1 MAGIYLHIPFCK
13 QKCTYC
19 DFHFSTTF
27 DSYRGA
33 MIQAMISEIKNR
45 AQELNTEYLAS
56 IYFGGG
62 TPSLL
67 TSEELE
73 EIFKEIRKYWK
84 INTETEITL
93 EANPD
98 DITVEKVTTWVN
110 AGINRLSVGI
120 QSFDA
125 EDLAWMN
132 RAHTETQGLNCLQ
145 IAQENGIKN
154 LSLDLIYG
162 LPNMDVKRWKKQI
175 EIALETGVQHISAY
189 CLTVEEKTALHQ
201 WVKMKKINPA
211 SNEMQSEHFNCLIE
225 TVGKAGFEQYEISN
239 FAKAGFY
246 AKHNTSYW
254 QGKSYLGIGPS
265 AHSFDGEKTRKWNIA
280 NNQKYIQG
288 ITNENPFFEEEKLL
302 PSERFNELI
311 LTGLR
316 TKWGVSLRKLQEI
329 TSIPLDFRSKM
340 KEFETKNWLTISKQ
354 QHIILT
360 SAGKLMAD
368 HIASE
373 LFIVD

>member
-1 MAGIYLHIPFCK
+1 MVRAL
-13 QKCTYC
+13 
-19 DFHFSTTF
+19 
-27 DSYRGA
+27 
-33 MIQAMISEIKNR
+33 ISEIKNR
-45 AQELNTEYLAS
+45 ATELNTEYLAS

-67 TSEELE
+67 TFDELE
-73 EIFKEIRKYWK
+73 SIFTEIRKHWK
-84 INTETEITL
+84 IDTETEITL

-98 DITVEKVTTWVN
+98 DITAEKVKSWVN
-110 AGINRLSVGI
+110 TGINRLSVGI

-125 EDLAWMN
+125 EDLTWMN
-132 RAHTETQGLNCLQ
+132 RAHTEIQGLNCLQ
-145 IAQENGIKN
+145 LAQQHGINN

-162 LPNMDVKRWKKQI
+162 LPNMDVNRWKKQI
-175 EIALETGVQHISAY
+175 ELALETGVQHISAY

-201 WVKMKKINPA
+201 WVKLKKINPA

-225 TVGKAGFEQYEISN
+225 TLSKAGFEQYEISN

-265 AHSFDGEKTRKWNIA
+265 AHSFDGGKTRKWNIA

-288 ITNENPFFEEEKLL
+288 ITNENPFFEEETLR
-302 PSERFNELI
+302 PSEQFNELI

-316 TKWGVSLRKLQEI
+316 TKWGVSTEKLQEI
-329 TSIPLDFRSKM
+329 TSIPMEFHSKL
-340 KEFETKNWLTISKQ
+340 KEFETKNWITISEK
-354 QHIILT
+354 QHIVLT
-360 SAGKLMAD
+360 STGKLLAD

-373 LFIVD
+373 LFILD

>member
-1 MAGIYLHIPFCK
+1 
-13 QKCTYC
+13 
-19 DFHFSTTF
+19 
-27 DSYRGA
+27 

-67 TSEELE
+67 TSAELE
-73 EIFKEIRKYWK
+73 EIFEEIRKYWK

-98 DITVEKVTTWVN
+98 DITAEKVTTWVK

-120 QSFDA
+120 QSFDT

-288 ITNENPFFEEEKLL
+288 ITHENPFFEEEKLL

-316 TKWGVSLRKLQEI
+316 TKWGVSMRKLQEI

-340 KEFETKNWLTISKQ
+340 KGFETKNWLTISEQ